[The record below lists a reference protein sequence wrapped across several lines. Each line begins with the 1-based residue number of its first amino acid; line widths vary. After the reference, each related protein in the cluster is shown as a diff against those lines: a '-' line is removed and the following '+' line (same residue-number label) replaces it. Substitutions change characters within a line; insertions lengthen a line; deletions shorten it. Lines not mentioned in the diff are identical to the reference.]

1 MTQHTNSSSSEQR
14 EPIGIARD
22 FHRLKKDGSMTLAEM
37 REFIRQLHGRN
48 PSEVLGI
55 VSGNALIRALGESV
69 LYLGL
74 ALVVLTVVPFL
85 MAGDDKESASK
96 KTVEVNTETADAESS
111 VTDAPAAGTTATA
124 ASPDGSITA
133 ADAEKA
139 VKVMGLGDTKTAD
152 PKKNPLDNLDNLLDD
167 VK

>member
-1 MTQHTNSSSSEQR
+1 
-14 EPIGIARD
+14 
-22 FHRLKKDGSMTLAEM
+22 MTLAEM
-37 REFIRQLHGRN
+37 REFIRQLHGRK

-55 VSGNALIRALGESV
+55 VSGSALIRAVGESV

-74 ALVVLTVVPFL
+74 VLVVLTIVPFL
-85 MAGDDKESASK
+85 MAGDDKDAASK
-96 KTVEVNTETADAESS
+96 KTAEVNTETATAESS
-111 VTDAPAAGTTATA
+111 ATDASTTGTTATA
-124 ASPDGSITA
+124 ASPNGSISA

-139 VKVMGLGDTKTAD
+139 VKVMGLGETKTAD